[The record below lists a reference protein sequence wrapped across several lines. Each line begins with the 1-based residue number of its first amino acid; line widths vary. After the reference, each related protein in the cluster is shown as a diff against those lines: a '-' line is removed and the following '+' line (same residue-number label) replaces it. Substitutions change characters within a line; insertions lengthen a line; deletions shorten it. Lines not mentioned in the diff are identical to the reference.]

1 MVMDKKEV
9 SAFLKQA
16 RDLFRE
22 GEVLLKKD
30 KKKAD
35 EKIQEALTI
44 SLKIIEV
51 SPNTLEAY
59 EMASQIFLR
68 QGDRKSFLYYQKGY
82 QYIKTGG
89 FFPEPEAPQPV
100 ELKHKK
106 KEVQKESLVPIP
118 PVLLSFP
125 YVSFKEPAST
135 FASSPFFIPAEC
147 KNIQQTA
154 LPGFHV
160 TLKLIGKNKPEQL
173 SFSQKKPKFT
183 VSQSALAKEQPKV
196 KLYQKNKMPS
206 PSFISRSVNSSIKM
220 REIISAAINPIPMMK
235 LEAAAKWKN
244 FHPII
249 PTLRLMKQNLTQ
261 PGRTAVINTYFT
273 FPKKQM
279 QVMGKFNL
287 SFFNKPPKLR
297 SGLKEFSALL
307 PSPSKVSIAKFK
319 ATSYDHIPV
328 LIQNIFKNRFSIQ
341 EAKLVEKPLTKFL
354 LRQKRLKEIAILY
367 VQPNQTKLISRLNDF
382 ANPVLYPVK
391 PIFLNLKPFP
401 LKAAYSPARKIIKPG
416 PPPHQRT
423 QISTNHPMIRREI
436 SPFLNLPYKK
446 TEKIFLYQGAPSSK
460 IFASPH
466 PAVFRLSPPSY
477 QAIGFLIK
485 SPKFYQIFPY
495 SSRLLRTRRANPKE
509 NHPTKNYIIDKT
521 ICVSQGVGKIEVLFL
536 LRSKHKKLL
545 QIPIKQ
551 LSLSAELRIKSIL
564 PPVIPYLPGI
574 LWRKGAFKL
583 KEKAIAPLF
592 YSKMNK
598 KAPIQLQMQFPV
610 LAKSFKFFKMP
621 EISPV
626 KESILDKID
635 SGEHPLYLF
644 ALELDKNSDELML
657 EGNTEEAVHGY
668 LEGAMALIEA
678 GELQGAAEMLEKAL
692 KGKPDDLEILKKLN
706 KLQIQGAIL
715 KPGIKLEI
723 QRKIYGLKI

>member
-173 SFSQKKPKFT
+173 LFPEKKPKFS
-183 VSQSALAKEQPKV
+183 VSQSTLIKERPKV
-196 KLYQKNKMPS
+196 KLYRKSELPPPS
-206 PSFISRSVNSSIKM
+206 VISRGVNSSIKM
-220 REIISAAINPIPMMK
+220 REIISAAINPIPMIK
-235 LEAAAKWKN
+235 LGAAAKWKN
-244 FHPII
+244 FSPII
-249 PTLRLMKQNLTQ
+249 PILCLMKQNLIQ

-279 QVMGKFNL
+279 RLMGKFNL

-297 SGLKEFSALL
+297 SSLKEFSALL

-319 ATSYDHIPV
+319 ATSYDPIPV
-328 LIQNIFKNRFSIQ
+328 LIQNILKTRLFIQ
-341 EAKLVEKPLTKFL
+341 EAKIIEKPLTKFL

-367 VQPNQTKLISRLNDF
+367 VQSNQTKLISRLSDF

-391 PIFLNLKPFP
+391 SIFLNLKSFP

-416 PPPHQRT
+416 PSPHQT
-423 QISTNHPMIRREI
+423 AQIFINHPMIRKEI

-668 LEGAMALIEA
+668 LEGAVALIEA